1 MFGFEN
7 VDEVLQGVLL
17 RDMVVEKGVLNIPLT
32 IEVSLAILSFKLL
45 LSASRNEH
53 SVTLLFLSCVLM

>member
-32 IEVSLAILSFKLL
+32 IEVSLAILSF
-45 LSASRNEH
+45 
-53 SVTLLFLSCVLM
+53 

>member
-45 LSASRNEH
+45 LSVSRKEH
-53 SVTLLFLSCVLM
+53 SVTLLFLSSVLM

>member
-45 LSASRNEH
+45 LSASRKEH
-53 SVTLLFLSCVLM
+53 SVNLLFLSCVLM